1 MMLTSTA
8 ISSHSDVLPILRRQ
22 AVSFLTVE
30 RSSPRV
36 AGIFGTQQRYLLAQ
50 LAAAMMFRSKDG
62 TLHLSR
68 FLEAVLVARIASRN
82 TAHDF
87 VREMEKYGVI
97 RPSPML
103 EDKRSKPLKLAE
115 ETIGLLGVWV
125 AIHLKTLDAF
135 DGGARTATFAET
147 SGMLT
152 RLHPQIVDRIL
163 QSQRSTNPDGTF
175 SLFTWMNDGGLVM
188 DKMIATISDFSPKDE
203 CIVTGIT
210 SLDEIASALRV
221 TKTHLS
227 RKMAVAERE
236 GSLGWKG
243 RRGASPL
250 WLSPG
255 FIDEYVAYQ
264 ADKLARIE
272 EAYLQVNQTVPA

>member
-1 MMLTSTA
+1 MLTADA
-8 ISSHSDVLPILRRQ
+8 IAAHPGVLEILRQQ

-30 RSSPRV
+30 RSAPRV
-36 AGIFGTQQRYLLAQ
+36 AGIFGTQQRYLQAQ
-50 LAAAMMFRSKDG
+50 IAASMMFRSKDG

-68 FLEAVLVARIASRN
+68 FLEAVVASRIASRN

-87 VREMEKYGVI
+87 IREMEKYGVI
-97 RPSPML
+97 RPSPSR

-135 DGGARTATFAET
+135 DDGARARTFAET
-147 SGMLT
+147 PGMLA
-152 RLHPQIVDRIL
+152 RLHPGIVDRIL
-163 QSQRSTNPDGTF
+163 KSQRSTSPGGTF

-188 DKMIATISDFSPKDE
+188 DKMIATITDFSPQDE
-203 CIVTGIT
+203 HIVTGIT
-210 SLDEIASALRV
+210 SLDEIAQALRV

-236 GSLGWKG
+236 GSLGWTG
-243 RRGASPL
+243 RRGASSL
-250 WLSPG
+250 WLSSG
-255 FIDEYVAYQ
+255 FINEYVAYQ
-264 ADKLARIE
+264 ADKIERID
-272 EAYLQVNQTVPA
+272 EAYAEAVTAKVSA

>member
-1 MMLTSTA
+1 MMSA
-8 ISSHSDVLPILRRQ
+8 EGISAHAYILPILRQQ
-22 AVSFLTVE
+22 AASFLTIE

-50 LAAAMMFRSKDG
+50 LASAMMFRSNDG

-68 FLEAVLVARIASRN
+68 FLEAVVASRIASRN

-87 VREMEKYGVI
+87 IREMEKYGVI
-97 RPSPML
+97 RQGATL
-103 EDKRSKPLKLAE
+103 EDKRSRPLKLAE

-125 AIHLKTLDAF
+125 SIHLKTLDAF
-135 DGGARTATFAET
+135 DDGRRNAVFAET
-147 SGMLT
+147 PGMLSK
-152 RLHPQIVDRIL
+152 LHPAIVDRIL

-188 DKMIATISDFSPKDE
+188 DKMIATVSDFSPKDDR
-203 CIVTGIT
+203 IVTGIT
-210 SLDEIASALRV
+210 SLDEIALALRV

-236 GSLGWKG
+236 GSLGWMEK
-243 RRGASPL
+243 RGASSL
-250 WLSPG
+250 WLSRS
-255 FIDEYVAYQ
+255 FIGEYVAYQ
-264 ADKLARIE
+264 ADKLARIN
-272 EAYLQVNQTVPA
+272 EAFASIATTTVPA

>member
-1 MMLTSTA
+1 M
-8 ISSHSDVLPILRRQ
+8 
-22 AVSFLTVE
+22 SFLTVE

-50 LAAAMMFRSKDG
+50 LASAMLFRSKDG

-68 FLEAVLVARIASRN
+68 FLEAVVAHRIASRN

-87 VREMEKYGVI
+87 IREMEKYGVI
-97 RPSPML
+97 RPNL
-103 EDKRSKPLKLAE
+103 ARDDKRSRPLKLVE
-115 ETIGLLGVWV
+115 ETVGLLGVWV
-125 AIHLKTLDAF
+125 AIHLRTLDAF
-135 DGGARTATFAET
+135 DNGSRAATFAET
-147 SGMLT
+147 PGMLAQ
-152 RLHPQIVDRIL
+152 LHPAIVERIL
-163 QSQRSTNPDGTF
+163 QSQRSTSPDGTF

-188 DKMIATISDFSPKDE
+188 DKMIATITDFSPQDGR
-203 CIVTGIT
+203 IVTGIG

-236 GSLGWKG
+236 GSLGWTGK
-243 RRGASPL
+243 RGTSLL

-255 FIDEYVAYQ
+255 FLEEYVAYQ
-264 ADKLARIE
+264 ADKLGRVE
-272 EAYLQVNQTVPA
+272 EAYASLTVAVPA